1 MSREGAELEPP
12 ALGGAWR
19 RVRFPLPRYRCARWL
34 FPRLLAGVYL
44 IAFLSWEVQYDGL
57 VGAQGIM
64 PVERLLAGIQAYE
77 AKEGR
82 FLLAEYPTVLRWLPG
97 DAAAH
102 ALLWACAALSVLV
115 MAGIA
120 QRWLLLLLWVGYL
133 SFVVTGDVFMGF
145 QWDSLL
151 LEAGL
156 LAVWMAPGRLWQ
168 GRGPAPPP
176 RGSVFLLHWLLF
188 RLMFLSGLVKLGGGD
203 PVWRDLTA
211 LSWHYETQPLPHA
224 LAWWAHHLPA
234 WLHAV
239 SCGFMHLV
247 ELVLP
252 WCLWLGRWGRL
263 VACTGFTALMLGVM
277 ATGNYNF
284 FNLLTLVLAVTL
296 LDDSWWPAALRRRV
310 LGHEPAPSQMPVP
323 AMDSKAVRPEAALQI
338 SEGASPEPAHE
349 APPLQGEAGRSPTWH
364 GLEVAAAGTT
374 VAVVVLLTLLAADSF
389 CGQRIAA
396 YKALAPE
403 GVQRALYG
411 PVAGLRSFNAYGLFQ
426 DMTTERPEVVVEV
439 SDDGFFWVPLEFRW
453 KPGDPMRAPRLAA
466 PHQPRLDWQM
476 WFAAL
481 QGGYDPRQPQS
492 AASLAW
498 FGEFL
503 GCLLQKKPAVWALL
517 EPPPIPLEKIS
528 HIRAKLYRYH
538 FTTPAERRESGAW
551 WRRENLGPFS
561 PEFSFRR

>member
-1 MSREGAELEPP
+1 MSWRGPEPEP
-12 ALGGAWR
+12 SIGGGGWR
-19 RVRFPLPRYRCARWL
+19 RVRFPLPHYRCTRWL
-34 FPRLLAGVYL
+34 FPRLLAAIYL

-77 AKEGR
+77 VKEGR
-82 FLLAEYPTVLRWLPG
+82 SLLAEYPTLLRWLPG

-102 ALLWACAALSVLV
+102 ALLWTFAALSVLV

-120 QRWLLLLLWVGYL
+120 QRWLLLLLWAGYL
-133 SFVVTGDVFMGF
+133 SFVVTGDVFIGF

-168 GRGPAPPP
+168 GRGPAAPP

-234 WLHAV
+234 WVHAV
-239 SCGFMHLV
+239 SCGFMHGV

-263 VACTGFTALMLGVM
+263 GACAGFTTLMLGVM

-284 FNLLTLVLAVTL
+284 FNLLTLVLALTL
-296 LDDSWWPAALRRRV
+296 LDDSWWPATLRRWV
-310 LGHEPAPSQMPVP
+310 LGRGPLPAPAPVVE
-323 AMDSKAVRPEAALQI
+323 SGAVESDPLPP
-338 SEGASPEPAHE
+338 SPEGAL
-349 APPLQGEAGRSPTWH
+349 APPATAASSGEGIVGRSATRH
-364 GLEVAAAGTT
+364 GLRIAAAGAM

-396 YKALAPE
+396 YRALVPA

-453 KPGDPMRAPRLAA
+453 KPGDPMRAPRFVA

-517 EPPPIPLEKIS
+517 EPPPIPLEKIT

-538 FTTPAERRESGAW
+538 FTTPGERRESGAW